1 MARLSGADSPRLA
14 RTQHVEIKEIYPK
27 YRDPGLAA
35 APKLHTGAGRRRRMT
50 ALDRTNSIQDARRV
64 PVFARTLFRH
74 LQDQGYTREQ
84 IIGVSAE
91 LLSLLSTD
99 LKDKDQLLPAE

>member
-1 MARLSGADSPRLA
+1 
-14 RTQHVEIKEIYPK
+14 
-27 YRDPGLAA
+27 
-35 APKLHTGAGRRRRMT
+35 MT
-50 ALDRTNSIQDARRV
+50 ALHTTQTHDARRV

-84 IIGVSAE
+84 IIGVSTE

-99 LKDKDQLLPAE
+99 MKGKQELLPAE

>member
-1 MARLSGADSPRLA
+1 
-14 RTQHVEIKEIYPK
+14 
-27 YRDPGLAA
+27 
-35 APKLHTGAGRRRRMT
+35 MT
-50 ALDRTNSIQDARRV
+50 MLEVNPSTKDARRV
-64 PVFARTLFRH
+64 PVFTRTLYRH

-99 LKDKDQLLPAE
+99 IKAQGDAIPAE

>member
-1 MARLSGADSPRLA
+1 
-14 RTQHVEIKEIYPK
+14 
-27 YRDPGLAA
+27 
-35 APKLHTGAGRRRRMT
+35 MT
-50 ALDRTNSIQDARRV
+50 ALNSTQDTRRV

-99 LKDKDQLLPAE
+99 MKDKDELVLAE

>member
-1 MARLSGADSPRLA
+1 MRDAA
-14 RTQHVEIKEIYPK
+14 HV
-27 YRDPGLAA
+27 
-35 APKLHTGAGRRRRMT
+35 LHTGRTGEGEMT
-50 ALDRTNSIQDARRV
+50 ALDRTPSTLDTRRV

-91 LLSLLSTD
+91 LISLLSTD
-99 LKDKDQLLPAE
+99 MKSNGELLPAE

>member
-1 MARLSGADSPRLA
+1 
-14 RTQHVEIKEIYPK
+14 
-27 YRDPGLAA
+27 
-35 APKLHTGAGRRRRMT
+35 MT
-50 ALDRTNSIQDARRV
+50 ALDTTAHTTDSRRV

-84 IIGVSAE
+84 IIGVSTE

-99 LKDKDQLLPAE
+99 LKREGELLPAE

>member
-1 MARLSGADSPRLA
+1 M
-14 RTQHVEIKEIYPK
+14 K
-27 YRDPGLAA
+27 
-35 APKLHTGAGRRRRMT
+35 
-50 ALDRTNSIQDARRV
+50 ALDHTPPTLDTRRV

-84 IIGVSAE
+84 IIGLSTE

-99 LKDKDQLLPAE
+99 MKNNGELVPAK

>member
-1 MARLSGADSPRLA
+1 
-14 RTQHVEIKEIYPK
+14 
-27 YRDPGLAA
+27 
-35 APKLHTGAGRRRRMT
+35 MT
-50 ALDRTNSIQDARRV
+50 ALDSTNSTQDARRV

-84 IIGVSAE
+84 IIGVSTE

-99 LKDKDQLLPAE
+99 MKSKDDLLPAE

>member
-1 MARLSGADSPRLA
+1 M
-14 RTQHVEIKEIYPK
+14 
-27 YRDPGLAA
+27 
-35 APKLHTGAGRRRRMT
+35 
-50 ALDRTNSIQDARRV
+50 LDRTQPSQDHRRV

-91 LLSLLSTD
+91 LLGLLSSD
-99 LKDKDQLLPAE
+99 LKTKDDLLPAE